1 MTEKREFYAASVEEA
16 VAKAAT
22 RLGIGQD
29 ELSYR
34 VVDQGNSGF
43 LGIGARD
50 ARIEVDAPS
59 AASDEEPAPSEAPPE
74 EAAVA
79 DETVEPAAIEEDT
92 QPVEADIAPEP
103 REDAEE
109 IPQDAVDETEE
120 RATVLLDAIGF
131 EARVEVY

>member
-22 RLGIGQD
+22 RLGIEQD

-59 AASDEEPAPSEAPPE
+59 AASDEEPAA
-74 EAAVA
+74 
-79 DETVEPAAIEEDT
+79 PAAL
-92 QPVEADIAPEP
+92 QPPWLVA
-103 REDAEE
+103 
-109 IPQDAVDETEE
+109 QG
-120 RATVLLDAIGF
+120 RASRPAGSSAGGATDHSA
-131 EARVEVY
+131 ATAA